1 MLVGID
7 LFARR
12 CIEGVQL
19 TKTAAVVTH
28 PPQLAKRQPL
38 QRPGIGAY
46 SAVSGAPVQKG
57 FSAMNFRILA
67 ASVWPRGRVFALL
80 AATALTASFLTPDV
94 QAQTA
99 APAPTAAPKAKAPK
113 AAPKAAPAAPAPAAQ
128 AAPPPAAAG
137 APPAAGGQPADQQVQ
152 LIYAPWTKFCLKGQD
167 ANAKQ
172 VCFTGKDGRIES
184 GQPVIA
190 AVIIEPEGEPKKI
203 LRVTLPLGMQL
214 VHGTRVIVDSNTP
227 AQSPYVICFANG
239 CMSDYEAT
247 PELIAN
253 MKKGQNLVIQAINSN
268 GAPLTLPLPLGEFA
282 KAYDGP
288 PTDPKVFEETQKKL
302 QEELQKRAE
311 EARKK
316 LEATQPAGAAPAN
329 PAAK

>member
-1 MLVGID
+1 LVV
-7 LFARR
+7 
-12 CIEGVQL
+12 GV
-19 TKTAAVVTH
+19 TGV
-28 PPQLAKRQPL
+28 
-38 QRPGIGAY
+38 PG
-46 SAVSGAPVQKG
+46 VPVQKG
-57 FSAMNFRILA
+57 LSTMNFRILA
-67 ASVWPRGRVFALL
+67 TSVGPRGRLFALL
-80 AATALTASFLTPDV
+80 AAAVLAVPFAFDGQA
-94 QAQTA
+94 QAQTPAPAPGAPKKA
-99 APAPTAAPKAKAPK
+99 APAAPK
-113 AAPKAAPAAPAPAAQ
+113 AAPKAPGAPAAQ
-128 AAPPPAAAG
+128 APAGQPPAAQAQAPAQGG
-137 APPAAGGQPADQQVQ
+137 APAQPQDQQIQ

-184 GQPVIA
+184 GQPVVA

-214 VHGTRVIVDSNTP
+214 VHGTRIIVDNNQP
-227 AQSPYVICFANG
+227 LQSPYVICFANG

-247 PELIAN
+247 AELLAN
-253 MKKGQNLVIQAINSN
+253 MKKGQNLVVQAINAN

-288 PTDPKVFEETQKKL
+288 PTDPKQFEENQKKL
-302 QEELQKRAE
+302 QEELQKKAE

-316 LEATQPAGAAPAN
+316 LEQSGGAPAAN

>member
-1 MLVGID
+1 
-7 LFARR
+7 
-12 CIEGVQL
+12 
-19 TKTAAVVTH
+19 
-28 PPQLAKRQPL
+28 
-38 QRPGIGAY
+38 
-46 SAVSGAPVQKG
+46 
-57 FSAMNFRILA
+57 MNFRILA
-67 ASVWPRGRVFALL
+67 APVWPRGRVLALL
-80 AATALTASFLTPDV
+80 AATTLTAALLAPGA
-94 QAQTA
+94 QAQTP
-99 APAPTAAPKAKAPK
+99 APAPGAPTAAPKAKA
-113 AAPKAAPAAPAPAAQ
+113 AAPKKGAPAAPAPAAQ
-128 AAPPPAAAG
+128 AAPPLLRLPAAA
-137 APPAAGGQPADQQVQ
+137 PPADQQVQ

-190 AVIIEPEGEPKKI
+190 AVVIEPEGETKKI

-214 VHGTRVIVDSNTP
+214 VHGTRVIIDNNPP

-239 CMSDYEAT
+239 CMSDYDVT
-247 PELIAN
+247 PEMLAN
-253 MKKGQNLVIQAINSN
+253 LKKGQNLVVQAINSN
-268 GAPLTLPLPLGEFA
+268 GAPLTLPLPLAEFA

-316 LEATQPAGAAPAN
+316 LEANPPAGAT

>member
-1 MLVGID
+1 
-7 LFARR
+7 
-12 CIEGVQL
+12 
-19 TKTAAVVTH
+19 
-28 PPQLAKRQPL
+28 
-38 QRPGIGAY
+38 
-46 SAVSGAPVQKG
+46 
-57 FSAMNFRILA
+57 MNFRILA
-67 ASVWPRGRVFALL
+67 ASASPRGRVFALM
-80 AATALTASFLTPDV
+80 AATALFASLLAPDA

-99 APAPTAAPKAKAPK
+99 APAPAAPAAPKAKAPAAAPK
-113 AAPKAAPAAPAPAAQ
+113 AAPKAAAPAPAAQ
-128 AAPPPAAAG
+128 QAPQPAAG
-137 APPAAGGQPADQQVQ
+137 APAAGGPPADQQIQ
-152 LIYAPWTKFCLKGQD
+152 LIYAPWTKFCLKSQD

-214 VHGTRVIVDSNTP
+214 VHGTRVIVDNNTP

-239 CMSDYEAT
+239 CMSDYEVT
-247 PELIAN
+247 PELLAN
-253 MKKGQNLVIQAINSN
+253 MKKGQALVVQAINSN

-288 PTDPKVFEETQKKL
+288 PTDPKVFEENQKKL

-311 EARKK
+311 EQRKK
-316 LEATQPAGAAPAN
+316 LEANPPAGT

>member
-12 CIEGVQL
+12 CIEGVPL
-19 TKTAAVVTH
+19 TKTAAPVTY
-28 PPQLAKRQPL
+28 PPQLARRQPP
-38 QRPGIGAY
+38 QRPGVGACT
-46 SAVSGAPVQKG
+46 AVSGASVQKG

-80 AATALTASFLTPDV
+80 AATALTASLLAPGV
-94 QAQTA
+94 QAQTP
-99 APAPTAAPKAKAPK
+99 APAPSAAPKAKAAPK
-113 AAPKAAPAAPAPAAQ
+113 SAQKAAPAAPAPAAQ
-128 AAPPPAAAG
+128 APPPAAG
-137 APPAAGGQPADQQVQ
+137 APAAGAQQPADQQVQ

-214 VHGTRVIVDSNTP
+214 VHGTRVIVDANAP

-247 PELIAN
+247 PELIAS
-253 MKKGQNLVIQAINSN
+253 MKKGQNLVVQAINSN
-268 GAPLTLPLPLGEFA
+268 GAPLTLPLPLAEFA

-316 LEATQPAGAAPAN
+316 LEATQPAAGAAPN